1 MNKIS
6 AIILMLFMCS
16 IADAQNKL
24 TGKITDGITGEAIPG
39 ATVYIP
45 DLKIGV
51 IADKNGDYKLDNLP
65 GATFIIQVS
74 FLGYKSINEKLDL
87 SITKSR
93 NFVMEQAI
101 TEMNEIV
108 VTGTLR
114 STEITRSPVPIITLE
129 RRDLQQ
135 NLITNIIDALA
146 RLPGV
151 SAVTTG
157 PNVSKPF
164 IHGLGFSRV
173 LTLFDGVR
181 LEGQQ
186 WGDEHGV
193 AMDENAVDH
202 IEVVKGPASLTYGSD
217 ALAGVVN
224 MIPAPPVQND
234 TMKGHV
240 ETNYQTNNGL
250 AAVSAAMA
258 GNSKGFVW
266 GGVVSYKTATNYQN
280 KYDGRVYGTAFKES
294 DFSSYIGVNKKWG
307 YSHLKFSF
315 FNDLQEIPDGSR
327 DSLTRKFTKQITE
340 ADTFRPIVSSQ
351 ELSSYNINALHQQ
364 VQHLL
369 LYSSNNF
376 ILGKSKLGLLLGYQ
390 RSIRKEFSH
399 PQYPEIPG
407 LYLDLSTF
415 TYDLKLS
422 VPESN
427 GWETTLGINGM
438 YQKNANSGTEFI
450 IPDYSQTDI
459 GPFILVTK
467 TTGKLDLTAGL
478 RYDTRF
484 FRNSPMYTDTDPN
497 TGFNR
502 QASAQDTS
510 EANLTFSSY
519 SHEFS
524 GISASFGATF
534 NITKRLLVK
543 SNIARGYR
551 APNISEIS
559 ANGVHPGTL
568 IYQIGNKAFKPEF
581 SLQEDIGVSYRSDH
595 ISGDFDIFN
604 TTISNYIFN
613 QKLVNQ
619 LGQDSVIIKG
629 NQTFRYQQARARL
642 YGWEANLDIHP
653 YDWLHF
659 QNSVSVVYAVNKG
672 GSGIELTPGSKYLP
686 FIPPIH
692 TSSELRAGIKNKS
705 KHISSVY
712 IKIGM
717 EYFARQDRVYSA
729 YNTETPT
736 GEYILFNAGAGA
748 DLLNRNG
755 KVLVSINLSA
765 DNITNVAYQSHLSRL
780 KYFEEYPDNTSVRK
794 GIYNMGRN
802 ISFKLI
808 APLNF

>member
-1 MNKIS
+1 
-6 AIILMLFMCS
+6 MLFMCS

-234 TMKGHV
+234 TIKGHV

-266 GGVVSYKTATNYQN
+266 GGVASYKTATNYQN
-280 KYDGRVYGTAFKES
+280 RYDGRVYGTAFKES

-340 ADTFRPIVSSQ
+340 ADTLRPIVSSQ
-351 ELSSYNINALHQQ
+351 ELSSYKINALHQQ

-376 ILGKSKLGLLLGYQ
+376 ILGKSKLGLVLGYQ

-399 PQYPEIPG
+399 PQDPEIPG
-407 LYLDLSTF
+407 LYLDLNTF

-422 VPESN
+422 VPESK

-438 YQKNANSGTEFI
+438 YQKNVNRGTEFI

-604 TTISNYIFN
+604 TTITNYIFN

-642 YGWEANLDIHP
+642 YGWEASLDIHP

-672 GSGIELTPGSKYLP
+672 GSGIELSPGSRYLP

-705 KHISSVY
+705 ERISSVY

-717 EYFARQDRVYSA
+717 EYFARQNRVYSA

-736 GEYILFNAGAGA
+736 GEYVLFNAGAGA

-780 KYFEEYPDNTSVRK
+780 KYFEEYPDNTSGRK
-794 GIYNMGRN
+794 GIYNRGRN